1 MSNKVIYERFLWF
14 HIQVKKGRHPNA
26 TTMAHQFEISPKTAQ
41 RDIEFIRDRLFAP
54 LVYVSEKRGYEYGDD
69 TWELPASWL
78 SASELTALLLFFRL
92 ASTVPDRGMKKRMK
106 SFLEQV
112 LSLST
117 GEIPLSVAQLGEMV
131 SVKNIGYS
139 RTGEKT
145 FQKILDAMLSGRAVK
160 IEYHSPHT
168 GESTERD
175 ILPLHLLSYMG
186 TWHIVAYCALRNGLR
201 DFTLSRIAK
210 VEPSRAVIE
219 RPGDPGSLKEYI
231 RRNFGILKSGEARDV
246 CIRFT
251 PEAAPWIEEQV
262 WHPAQE
268 TWREGDG
275 SLCLKFPVADF
286 REVKREILWHGAQVE
301 VLSPRELR
309 EEVVGEIGKMSRQY
323 SG

>member
-1 MSNKVIYERFLWF
+1 
-14 HIQVKKGRHPNA
+14 
-26 TTMAHQFEISPKTAQ
+26 
-41 RDIEFIRDRLFAP
+41 
-54 LVYVSEKRGYEYGDD
+54 
-69 TWELPASWL
+69 
-78 SASELTALLLFFRL
+78 
-92 ASTVPDRGMKKRMK
+92 MKKRMK

-145 FQKILDAMLSGRAVK
+145 FQKVLDAMLSGRAVK

-168 GESTERD
+168 GKSTERD

-210 VEPSRAVIE
+210 IEPSRAVID

-309 EEVVGEIGKMSRQY
+309 EEVLGEIEKMSRQY
-323 SG
+323 SR